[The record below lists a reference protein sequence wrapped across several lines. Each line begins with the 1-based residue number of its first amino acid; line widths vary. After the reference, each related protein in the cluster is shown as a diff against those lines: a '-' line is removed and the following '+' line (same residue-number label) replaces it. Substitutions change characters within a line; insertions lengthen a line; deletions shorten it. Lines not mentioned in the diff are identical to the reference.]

1 MIAISELA
9 DTTKMVNALILI
21 TEKNVLKLQNW
32 YYARILPMREKSIT
46 GKYIGNAIGYCHCKA
61 HTGAL
66 NKELAYKHKCIAKRC
81 KWLEKYNDDAWR
93 RKERYVR

>member
-1 MIAISELA
+1 
-9 DTTKMVNALILI
+9 
-21 TEKNVLKLQNW
+21 
-32 YYARILPMREKSIT
+32 MREKSIT

-81 KWLEKYNDDAWR
+81 KWLEKYNDEAWR
-93 RKERYVR
+93 RNSCYCHSLHGYCWVRLSMP

>member
-1 MIAISELA
+1 ML
-9 DTTKMVNALILI
+9 T

-61 HTGAL
+61 HAGAL

>member
-1 MIAISELA
+1 
-9 DTTKMVNALILI
+9 
-21 TEKNVLKLQNW
+21 
-32 YYARILPMREKSIT
+32 MREKSIT

-81 KWLEKYNDDAWR
+81 KWLEKYNDEAWR
-93 RKERYVR
+93 RKERCGEGKKGVCGNEKKNT

>member
-81 KWLEKYNDDAWR
+81 KWLEKYNDEAWR
-93 RKERYVR
+93 KKERYVR

>member
-1 MIAISELA
+1 
-9 DTTKMVNALILI
+9 
-21 TEKNVLKLQNW
+21 
-32 YYARILPMREKSIT
+32 MREKSIT
-46 GKYIGNAIGYCHCKA
+46 GKYIGNAIAYCHCKA

-81 KWLEKYNDDAWR
+81 KWLEKYNDEAWR

>member
-9 DTTKMVNALILI
+9 DTTKTVNALMLA

-81 KWLEKYNDDAWR
+81 KWLEKYNDEAWR
-93 RKERYVR
+93 RKERYLR

>member
-1 MIAISELA
+1 MISELA

-46 GKYIGNAIGYCHCKA
+46 GKYIGDAIGYCHCKA

-81 KWLEKYNDDAWR
+81 KWLEKYNDEAWR

>member
-1 MIAISELA
+1 MISELA
-9 DTTKMVNALILI
+9 DTTKTANVLMLT
-21 TEKNVLKLQNW
+21 TEKNVLKLQKW

-93 RKERYVR
+93 KKERYVR

>member
-81 KWLEKYNDDAWR
+81 KWLEKYNDEAWR